1 MLVVFRINTQT
12 LIWYALKDI
21 GSIATASTVDII
33 NKSLRRVN
41 NLKILVTCEERL
53 KGLPCL
59 TYEIKFEPRIVKYKN
74 GKTDSPWHMKTL
86 NLPAKER
93 AKARSK
99 TFPGI
104 AAAMADQWTN
114 LV

>member
-1 MLVVFRINTQT
+1 M
-12 LIWYALKDI
+12 
-21 GSIATASTVDII
+21 
-33 NKSLRRVN
+33 
-41 NLKILVTCEERL
+41 KIVKGKGACLWL

-59 TYEIKFEPRIVKYKN
+59 TYEIKLEPRIVKYKN
-74 GKTDSPWHMKTL
+74 GKTDSSWHMKTL

-99 TFPGI
+99 TFSGI

>member
-1 MLVVFRINTQT
+1 MLIAKEFV
-12 LIWYALKDI
+12 LKI
-21 GSIATASTVDII
+21 QWELC
-33 NKSLRRVN
+33 LRNIESQIKLYTHTTSR
-41 NLKILVTCEERL
+41 NLKTMKIVKEKGTCLWL